1 MIEKLNHFP
10 VNWIDG
16 MKINKNHFT
25 DVQNFVSDSVRDA
38 VGVHTS
44 MIDYGLLPVQ
54 DPIKISLIIDN
65 HKLLRIKV
73 EECHAITPNGSR
85 IEIGGGTAES
95 LNLSLPYPETVR
107 ELKEDENAV
116 LLACISVN
124 HFKRTPYGEPDPEEN
139 PPRYPYTHPE
149 YSLNLIS
156 EDELKGNIGFGA
168 NYLTIGKILVNA
180 GESKIDE
187 NYIPPSICVS
197 SHKKLQDLY
206 TEIDR
211 FYGQLELYAV
221 QIAQKIHAKKQTNEL
236 ALMMEM
242 MSDKTL
248 YYLGSEINK
257 FRWMSPHN
265 PPSTMFLSV
274 VALARILKNFID
286 ARSGAGK
293 EELLNY
299 FAEWCNVSQG
309 DFEIIFSETINTD
322 YNHNQMDKVIT
333 KIIRFMKTLEDL
345 YSILSRLDYIGK
357 KRDGSIFVSENTDDR
372 DSVIHAKRSR
382 TFLAD

>member
-16 MKINKNHFT
+16 MKINKTHFT

-44 MIDYGLLPVQ
+44 MISYGLLPVQ

-85 IEIGGGTAES
+85 IEIGGSLSES
-95 LNLSLPYPETVR
+95 LSLSIPYPETAR
-107 ELKEDENAV
+107 ELKDDENAV

-124 HFKRTPYGEPDPEEN
+124 PFKRTPYGEPDPEEN
-139 PPRYPYTHPE
+139 PPRYPYSFPE
-149 YSLNLIS
+149 YTLNLIP
-156 EDELKGNIGFGA
+156 EDELKNTVGFGTHF
-168 NYLTIGKILVNA
+168 LTIGKILVSS
-180 GESKIDE
+180 GESRIDE
-187 NYIPPSICVS
+187 NYIPPSVSVS
-197 SHKKLQDLY
+197 SHKKLQELFV
-206 TEIDR
+206 EIDH
-211 FYGQLELYAV
+211 FYGQIELYAV
-221 QIAQKIHAKKQTNEL
+221 QIAQKIHAKKQSNEL
-236 ALMMEM
+236 AVMMEM

-248 YYLGSEINK
+248 NYLGIEINK
-257 FRWMSPHN
+257 FRWMSPHTL
-265 PPSTMFLSV
+265 PAEMLVSV
-274 VALARILKNFID
+274 VALARLLKNFID
-286 ARSGAGK
+286 SRSGAGK

-309 DFEIIFSETINTD
+309 DFEVIFSETINSD
-322 YNHNQMDKVIT
+322 YNHNQMDKTIV
-333 KIIRFMKTLEDL
+333 KIKRFMKTLEDL
-345 YSILSRLDYIGK
+345 YSVLSRLDYIGK
-357 KRDGSIFVSENTDDR
+357 KRDGSIFVSENTDEKDA
-372 DSVIHAKRSR
+372 VIHAKRSR

>member
-16 MKINKNHFT
+16 MKINKTHFT
-25 DVQNFVSDSVRDA
+25 EVQNFVSDSVRDA

-44 MIDYGLLPVQ
+44 MIGYGLLPVK
-54 DPIKISLIIDN
+54 DPVKINLIIDN

-85 IEIGGGTAES
+85 IEIGEGTSE
-95 LNLSLPYPETVR
+95 NLSLSIPYPEAVR
-107 ELKEDENAV
+107 ELKDNEEAV

-124 HFKRTPYGEPDPEEN
+124 PFKRNPYGEPDPEEN
-139 PPRYPYTHPE
+139 PPRYPYTLPE
-149 YSLNLIS
+149 YTLNLIP
-156 EDELKGNIGFGA
+156 EDELKNTVGFGTH
-168 NYLTIGKILVNA
+168 YLTIGKILVKS

-187 NYIPPSICVS
+187 NYIPPCVTVS
-197 SHKKLQDLY
+197 SHQKLQELH

-211 FYGQLELYAV
+211 FYGQIEQYAV
-221 QIAQKIHAKKQTNEL
+221 QIAQKIYAKKQNNAL
-236 ALMMEM
+236 AMMMELM
-242 MSDKTL
+242 ADKTL
-248 YYLGSEINK
+248 NYLGMEINK
-257 FRWMSPHN
+257 LRWLSPHSS
-265 PPSTMFLSV
+265 PAEMLVSV
-274 VALARILKNFID
+274 VALARVLKNFID

-309 DFEIIFSETINTD
+309 DFEIIFTEAINTD
-322 YNHNQMDKVIT
+322 YVHNQMDVVIAKV
-333 KIIRFMKTLEDL
+333 KKFMKTLEDL
-345 YSILSRLDYIGK
+345 YAVLSRLDYIGK
-357 KRDGSIFVSENTDDR
+357 KRDGSIFVSENTDER
-372 DSVIHAKRSR
+372 DAVIHAKRSR

>member
-16 MKINKNHFT
+16 MKINKNHFLE
-25 DVQNFVSDSVRDA
+25 VQNFVSDSIRDSI
-38 VGVHTS
+38 GIHTS
-44 MIDYGLLPVQ
+44 MINYGLLPVAE
-54 DPIKISLIIDN
+54 PIKMNLIIDN

-85 IEIGGGTAES
+85 IDIGTSES
-95 LNLSLPYPETVR
+95 LSLSIPYPETVR
-107 ELKEDENAV
+107 ELKENESAV

-149 YSLNLIS
+149 YSLNLIP
-156 EDELKGNIGFGA
+156 EDELNNTIGFGA

-180 GESKIDE
+180 GESKIDD
-187 NYIPPSICVS
+187 NYIPPSISVS
-197 SHKKLQDLY
+197 SHQKLQELY

-211 FYGQLELYAV
+211 FYGQIELYSV
-221 QIAQKIHAKKQTNEL
+221 QIAQKIHSKKQSTDL
-236 ALMMEM
+236 AMMMERL
-242 MSDKTL
+242 SDKTL
-248 YYLGSEINK
+248 NYLGTEINRL
-257 FRWMSPHN
+257 RWMSPHT
-265 PPSTMFLSV
+265 PPANMLLSV
-274 VALARILKNFID
+274 VALARVLKNFID

-309 DFEIIFSETINTD
+309 DFEVIFSETINTD
-322 YNHNQMDKVIT
+322 YNHNQMDIVIA
-333 KIIRFMKTLEDL
+333 KITRFMKTLEDL
-345 YSILSRLDYIGK
+345 FSILSRLDYIGK
-357 KRDGSIFVSENTDDR
+357 KRDGSIFVSENTDDKEA
-372 DSVIHAKRSR
+372 VIHAKRSR

>member
-16 MKINKNHFT
+16 MKINKTHFN
-25 DVQNFVSDSVRDA
+25 DMQDFVSDSARDA
-38 VGVHTS
+38 IGVHTS
-44 MIDYGLLPVQ
+44 MINYGLLPVN
-54 DPIKISLIIDN
+54 DSIKMNLIIDN
-65 HKLLRIKV
+65 HQLLRIKV
-73 EECHAITPNGSR
+73 EKCHAITPNGAR
-85 IEIGGGTAES
+85 IDIEASES
-95 LNLSLPYPETVR
+95 LSLSIPYPETVR
-107 ELKEDENAV
+107 ELKENESTV

-149 YSLNLIS
+149 YSLNLIP
-156 EDELKGNIGFGA
+156 EDELKNTIGFGA
-168 NYLTIGKILVNA
+168 NYLTIGKILVNS
-180 GESKIDE
+180 GESKIDD
-187 NYIPPSICVS
+187 NYIPPSTSVA
-197 SHKKLQDLY
+197 SHQKLQDLY

-211 FYGQLELYAV
+211 FYGQIELYAV

-236 ALMMEM
+236 ATMMEM

-248 YYLGSEINK
+248 NYLGMEINRL
-257 FRWMSPHN
+257 RWMSPHT
-265 PPSTMFLSV
+265 PPANMLLSV

-309 DFEIIFSETINTD
+309 DFEMIFSETINTD
-322 YNHNQMDKVIT
+322 YNHNQMDNVIS
-333 KIIRFMKTLEDL
+333 KIVRFMKTLEDL
-345 YSILSRLDYIGK
+345 FSILSRLDYIGK
-357 KRDGSIFVSENTDDR
+357 KRDGSIFVSENTDER
-372 DSVIHAKRSR
+372 EAVIHAKRSR

>member
-1 MIEKLNHFP
+1 MIEKLSHFP

-16 MKINKNHFT
+16 MKINKTHFT
-25 DVQNFVSDSVRDA
+25 AVQNYVNDSVRDA

-54 DPIKISLIIDN
+54 DPIRINLIIDG

-85 IEIGGGTAES
+85 IEIGGGVSES
-95 LNLSLPYPETVR
+95 LSLSIPYPETVR
-107 ELKEDENAV
+107 ELKENENAV

-124 HFKRTPYGEPDPEEN
+124 PFKRTPYGEPDPEEN
-139 PPRYPYTHPE
+139 PPRYPFTHPE
-149 YSLNLIS
+149 YSLNLIP
-156 EDELKGNIGFGA
+156 EDELKNTIGFGT

-180 GESKIDE
+180 GESKIDD
-187 NYIPPSICVS
+187 NYIPPSVSVS
-197 SHKKLQDLY
+197 SHQKLQELY

-211 FYGQLELYAV
+211 FYGQIELFAV
-221 QIAQKIHAKKQTNEL
+221 QIAQKIYAKKQTNEL
-236 ALMMEM
+236 ATMMEM

-248 YYLGSEINK
+248 NYLGMEINR
-257 FRWMSPHN
+257 FRWMSPHT
-265 PPSTMFLSV
+265 PPAQMLLSV
-274 VALARILKNFID
+274 VSLARVIKNFID

-309 DFEIIFSETINTD
+309 DFETIFTETINTD
-322 YNHNQMDKVIT
+322 YNHNQMDKVIA
-333 KIIRFMKTLEDL
+333 KITRFMKTFEDL
-345 YSILSRLDYIGK
+345 YSVLSRLDYIGK
-357 KRDGSIFVSENTDDR
+357 KRDGSIFVSENTDER
-372 DSVIHAKRSR
+372 DAVIHAKRSR

>member
-1 MIEKLNHFP
+1 MIEKLSHFP

-44 MIDYGLLPVQ
+44 SINYGLLPMQ
-54 DPIKISLIIDN
+54 NSIKINLIIDN

-85 IEIGGGTAES
+85 IEIGGSTTDE
-95 LNLSLPYPETVR
+95 LSLSLSYPEAVR

-116 LLACISVN
+116 LLACISIN
-124 HFKRTPYGEPDPEEN
+124 PFKRMPYGEPDPEEN
-139 PPRYPYTHPE
+139 PPRYPYTQPE
-149 YSLNLIS
+149 YSLNLIP
-156 EDELKGNIGFGA
+156 EDELKNTIGFGA
-168 NYLTIGKILVNA
+168 NYLTIGKILVSS

-187 NYIPPSICVS
+187 NYIPPSISIS

-206 TEIDR
+206 IEIDR
-211 FYGQLELYAV
+211 FYGQIELYAV
-221 QIAQKIHAKKQTNEL
+221 HIAQKIYAKRQTNEL
-236 ALMMEM
+236 AIMMEL

-248 YYLGSEINK
+248 SYLGSEINR
-257 FRWMSPHN
+257 FRWMSPHT
-265 PPSTMFLSV
+265 PPAGMLLSV
-274 VALARILKNFID
+274 AALARILKNFID

-309 DFEIIFSETINTD
+309 DFEVIFTETINTD
-322 YNHNQMDKVIT
+322 YNHNQMDKIIT
-333 KIIRFMKTLEDL
+333 KITRFMKTLEEL
-345 YSILSRLDYIGK
+345 FSVLSRLDYIGK
-357 KRDGSIFVSENTDDR
+357 KRDGSIFVSENTDEKDAI
-372 DSVIHAKRSR
+372 IHAKRSR

>member
-16 MKINKNHFT
+16 MKINKNHFLE
-25 DVQNFVSDSVRDA
+25 VQNFVSDSIRDS
-38 VGVHTS
+38 VGIHTS
-44 MIDYGLLPVQ
+44 MINYGLLPVAE
-54 DPIKISLIIDN
+54 PIKMNLIIDN

-85 IEIGGGTAES
+85 IDIGTSES
-95 LNLSLPYPETVR
+95 LSLSIPYPETVR
-107 ELKEDENAV
+107 ELKENESAV

-149 YSLNLIS
+149 YSLNLIP
-156 EDELKGNIGFGA
+156 EDELKSTIGFGA

-180 GESKIDE
+180 GESKIDDH
-187 NYIPPSICVS
+187 YIPPSTSVS
-197 SHKKLQDLY
+197 SHQKLQELY

-211 FYGQLELYAV
+211 FYGQIELYSV
-221 QIAQKIHAKKQTNEL
+221 QIAQKIHSKKQSTDL
-236 ALMMEM
+236 ALMMEK

-248 YYLGSEINK
+248 NYLGTEINRL
-257 FRWMSPHN
+257 RWMSPHT
-265 PPSTMFLSV
+265 PPANMLLSV
-274 VALARILKNFID
+274 VALARVLKNFID

-309 DFEIIFSETINTD
+309 DFEVIFSETINTD
-322 YNHNQMDKVIT
+322 YNHNQMDIVIA
-333 KIIRFMKTLEDL
+333 KITRFMKTLEDL
-345 YSILSRLDYIGK
+345 FSILSRLDYIGK
-357 KRDGSIFVSENTDDR
+357 KRDGSIFVSENTDDKEA
-372 DSVIHAKRSR
+372 VIHAKRSR

>member
-16 MKINKNHFT
+16 MKINKSHFLG
-25 DVQNFVSDSVRDA
+25 VQNFVSDSMRDS
-38 VGVHTS
+38 VGIHTS
-44 MIDYGLLPVQ
+44 MIDYGLLPVA
-54 DPIKISLIIDN
+54 DPIKMNLIIDN

-85 IEIGGGTAES
+85 IDIGTSES
-95 LNLSLPYPETVR
+95 LSISIPYPEAVR
-107 ELKEDENAV
+107 ELKDNESSV

-149 YSLNLIS
+149 YSLNLIP
-156 EDELKGNIGFGA
+156 EDELKNTIGFGA
-168 NYLTIGKILVNA
+168 NYLTIGKILVNS
-180 GESKIDE
+180 GESKIDD
-187 NYIPPSICVS
+187 NYIPPSVSVS
-197 SHKKLQDLY
+197 SHQKLKDLY

-211 FYGQLELYAV
+211 FYGQIELYAV
-221 QIAQKIHAKKQTNEL
+221 QIAQKIHAKKQSNDL
-236 ALMMEM
+236 AVMMEL

-248 YYLGSEINK
+248 NYLGMEINRL
-257 FRWMSPHN
+257 RWMSPHT
-265 PPSTMFLSV
+265 PPANMLLSV
-274 VALARILKNFID
+274 VALARVLKNFID

-309 DFEIIFSETINTD
+309 DFEVIFSETINTD
-322 YNHNQMDKVIT
+322 YNHNQMDSVIS
-333 KIIRFMKTLEDL
+333 KITRFMKTLEDL
-345 YSILSRLDYIGK
+345 FSILSRLDYIGK
-357 KRDGSIFVSENTDDR
+357 KRDGSIFVSENTDEKEA
-372 DSVIHAKRSR
+372 VIHAKRSR

>member
-16 MKINKNHFT
+16 MKINKSHFL
-25 DVQNFVSDSVRDA
+25 DVQNFVSDSIRDS
-38 VGVHTS
+38 VGIHTS
-44 MIDYGLLPVQ
+44 MMNYGLLPVAE
-54 DPIKISLIIDN
+54 PIKMSLIIDN

-85 IEIGGGTAES
+85 IDIGTSES
-95 LNLSLPYPETVR
+95 LSLSIPYPEAVR
-107 ELKEDENAV
+107 ELKENENAV

-139 PPRYPYTHPE
+139 PPRYPFTHPE
-149 YSLNLIS
+149 YSLNLIP
-156 EDELKGNIGFGA
+156 EDELKNTIGFGA

-180 GESKIDE
+180 GESKIDD
-187 NYIPPSICVS
+187 NYIPPSISVS
-197 SHKKLQDLY
+197 SHQKLKDLY

-211 FYGQLELYAV
+211 FYGQIELYAV
-221 QIAQKIHAKKQTNEL
+221 QIAQKIHAKKQSNDL
-236 ALMMEM
+236 AVMMEM

-248 YYLGSEINK
+248 NYLGMEINRL
-257 FRWMSPHN
+257 RWLSPHT
-265 PPSTMFLSV
+265 PPANMLLSV
-274 VALARILKNFID
+274 VALARVLKNFID

-309 DFEIIFSETINTD
+309 DFEVIFSETINTD
-322 YNHNQMDKVIT
+322 YNHNQIDRVIS
-333 KIIRFMKTLEDL
+333 KITRFMKTLEDL
-345 YSILSRLDYIGK
+345 FSILSRLDYIGK
-357 KRDGSIFVSENTDDR
+357 KRDGSIFVSENTDEKEA
-372 DSVIHAKRSR
+372 VIHAKRSR

>member
-16 MKINKNHFT
+16 MKINKSHFLG
-25 DVQNFVSDSVRDA
+25 VQNFVSDSIRDS
-38 VGVHTS
+38 VGIHTS
-44 MIDYGLLPVQ
+44 MIDYGLLPVA
-54 DPIKISLIIDN
+54 DPIKMSLIIDN

-85 IEIGGGTAES
+85 IDIGTSES
-95 LNLSLPYPETVR
+95 LSLSIPYPEAVR
-107 ELKEDENAV
+107 ELKENENAV

-149 YSLNLIS
+149 YSLNLIP
-156 EDELKGNIGFGA
+156 EDELKNTIGFGA
-168 NYLTIGKILVNA
+168 NYLTIGKILVNS
-180 GESKIDE
+180 GESKIDD
-187 NYIPPSICVS
+187 NYIPPSISVS
-197 SHKKLQDLY
+197 SHQKLKDLY

-211 FYGQLELYAV
+211 FYGQIELYAV
-221 QIAQKIHAKKQTNEL
+221 QIAQKIHAKKQSNDL
-236 ALMMEM
+236 AVMMEL

-248 YYLGSEINK
+248 NYLGMEINRL
-257 FRWMSPHN
+257 RWMSPHT
-265 PPSTMFLSV
+265 PPANMLLSV
-274 VALARILKNFID
+274 VALARVLKNFID

-309 DFEIIFSETINTD
+309 DFEVIFSETINTD
-322 YNHNQMDKVIT
+322 YNHNQMDSVIS
-333 KIIRFMKTLEDL
+333 KITRFMKTLEDL
-345 YSILSRLDYIGK
+345 FSILSRLDYIGK
-357 KRDGSIFVSENTDDR
+357 KRDGSIFVSENTDEKEA
-372 DSVIHAKRSR
+372 VIHAKRSR

>member
-16 MKINKNHFT
+16 MKINKSHFL
-25 DVQNFVSDSVRDA
+25 DVQNFVSDSIRDS
-38 VGVHTS
+38 VGIHTS
-44 MIDYGLLPVQ
+44 MMNYGLLPVA
-54 DPIKISLIIDN
+54 DPIKMSLIIDN

-85 IEIGGGTAES
+85 IDIGTSES
-95 LNLSLPYPETVR
+95 LSLSIPYPEAVR
-107 ELKEDENAV
+107 ELKENENAV

-149 YSLNLIS
+149 YSLNLIP
-156 EDELKGNIGFGA
+156 EDELKNTIGFGA

-180 GESKIDE
+180 GESKIDD
-187 NYIPPSICVS
+187 NYIPPSISVS
-197 SHKKLQDLY
+197 SHQKLQDLY

-211 FYGQLELYAV
+211 FYGQIELYAV
-221 QIAQKIHAKKQTNEL
+221 QIAQKIHAKKQSNDL
-236 ALMMEM
+236 AVMMEM

-248 YYLGSEINK
+248 NYLGMEINRL
-257 FRWMSPHN
+257 RWMSPHT
-265 PPSTMFLSV
+265 PPANMLLSV
-274 VALARILKNFID
+274 VALARVLKNFID

-309 DFEIIFSETINTD
+309 DFEVIFSETINTD
-322 YNHNQMDKVIT
+322 YNHNQMDKVIG
-333 KIIRFMKTLEDL
+333 KITRFMKTLEDL
-345 YSILSRLDYIGK
+345 FSILSRLDYIGK
-357 KRDGSIFVSENTDDR
+357 KRDGSIFVSENTDER
-372 DSVIHAKRSR
+372 EAVIHAKRSR

>member
-16 MKINKNHFT
+16 MKINKSHFLE
-25 DVQNFVSDSVRDA
+25 VQNFVCDSIRDSV
-38 VGVHTS
+38 GIHTS
-44 MIDYGLLPVQ
+44 MINYGLLPVAE
-54 DPIKISLIIDN
+54 PIKMNLIIDN

-85 IEIGGGTAES
+85 IDIGTSES
-95 LNLSLPYPETVR
+95 LSLSIPYPEAVR
-107 ELKEDENAV
+107 ELKENESAV

-149 YSLNLIS
+149 YSLNLIP
-156 EDELKGNIGFGA
+156 EDELKNTIGFGA

-180 GESKIDE
+180 GESKIDD
-187 NYIPPSICVS
+187 NYIPPSISVS
-197 SHKKLQDLY
+197 SHQKLQELY

-211 FYGQLELYAV
+211 FYGQIELYSV
-221 QIAQKIHAKKQTNEL
+221 QIAQKIHSKKQSTDL
-236 ALMMEM
+236 AMMMER

-248 YYLGSEINK
+248 NYLGTEINRL
-257 FRWMSPHN
+257 RWMSPHT
-265 PPSTMFLSV
+265 PPANMLLSV
-274 VALARILKNFID
+274 VALARVLKNFID

-309 DFEIIFSETINTD
+309 DFEMIFSETINTD
-322 YNHNQMDKVIT
+322 YNHNQMDIVIA
-333 KIIRFMKTLEDL
+333 KITRFMKTLEDL
-345 YSILSRLDYIGK
+345 FSILSRLDYIGK
-357 KRDGSIFVSENTDDR
+357 KRDGSIFVSENTDDKEA
-372 DSVIHAKRSR
+372 VIHAKRSR

>member
-1 MIEKLNHFP
+1 MIEKLSHFP

-16 MKINKNHFT
+16 MKINKTHFT
-25 DVQNFVSDSVRDA
+25 DIQNFVSDSVRDA

-54 DPIKISLIIDN
+54 DPIKINLIIDN

-73 EECHAITPNGSR
+73 EECHAITPSGSR
-85 IEIGGGTAES
+85 IEIGSGASEG
-95 LNLSLPYPETVR
+95 LSLSIPYPEAVR
-107 ELKEDENAV
+107 ELKENENAV

-124 HFKRTPYGEPDPEEN
+124 PFKRIPYGEPDPEEN

-149 YSLNLIS
+149 YSLNLIP
-156 EDELKGNIGFGA
+156 EDELKNTIGFGV

-187 NYIPPSICVS
+187 NYIPPSVSVS

-211 FYGQLELYAV
+211 FYGQIELYAV
-221 QIAQKIHAKKQTNEL
+221 QIAQKIHAKKQSNEL
-236 ALMMEM
+236 AVMMEM

-248 YYLGSEINK
+248 NYLGTEINR
-257 FRWMSPHN
+257 FRWMSPHT
-265 PPSTMFLSV
+265 PPAGMLLSV
-274 VALARILKNFID
+274 VALARVLKNFID

-309 DFEIIFSETINTD
+309 DFEVIFTETINMD
-322 YNHNQMDKVIT
+322 YHHNQIDKVIA
-333 KIIRFMKTLEDL
+333 KITRFMRTLEDL
-345 YSILSRLDYIGK
+345 YSVLNRLDYIGK
-357 KRDGSIFVSENTDDR
+357 KRDGSIFVSENTDER

>member
-16 MKINKNHFT
+16 MKINKTHFN
-25 DVQNFVSDSVRDA
+25 DMQDFVSDSARDA
-38 VGVHTS
+38 IGVHTS
-44 MIDYGLLPVQ
+44 MINYGLLPVN
-54 DPIKISLIIDN
+54 DSIKMNLIIDN
-65 HKLLRIKV
+65 HQLLRIKV
-73 EECHAITPNGSR
+73 EKCHAITPNGAR
-85 IEIGGGTAES
+85 IDIEASES
-95 LNLSLPYPETVR
+95 LSLSIPYPETVR
-107 ELKEDENAV
+107 ELKENESTV

-149 YSLNLIS
+149 YSLNLIP
-156 EDELKGNIGFGA
+156 EDELKNTIGFGA
-168 NYLTIGKILVNA
+168 NYLTIGKILVNS
-180 GESKIDE
+180 GESRIDD
-187 NYIPPSICVS
+187 NYIPPSTSVA
-197 SHKKLQDLY
+197 SHQKLQDLY

-211 FYGQLELYAV
+211 FYGQIELYAV

-236 ALMMEM
+236 ATMMEM

-248 YYLGSEINK
+248 NYLGMEINRL
-257 FRWMSPHN
+257 RWMSPHT
-265 PPSTMFLSV
+265 PPANMLLSV

-309 DFEIIFSETINTD
+309 DFETIFSETINTD
-322 YNHNQMDKVIT
+322 YNHNQMDNVIS
-333 KIIRFMKTLEDL
+333 KIVRFMKTLEDL
-345 YSILSRLDYIGK
+345 FSILSRLDYIGK
-357 KRDGSIFVSENTDDR
+357 KRDGSIFVSENTDER
-372 DSVIHAKRSR
+372 EAVIHAKRSR

>member
-16 MKINKNHFT
+16 MKINKSHFL
-25 DVQNFVSDSVRDA
+25 DVQNFVSDSIRDS
-38 VGVHTS
+38 VGIHTS
-44 MIDYGLLPVQ
+44 MMNYGLLPVAE
-54 DPIKISLIIDN
+54 PIKMNLIIDN

-85 IEIGGGTAES
+85 IDIGTSES
-95 LNLSLPYPETVR
+95 LSLSIPYQEAVR
-107 ELKEDENAV
+107 ELKENENAV

-149 YSLNLIS
+149 YSLNLIP
-156 EDELKGNIGFGA
+156 EDELINTIGFGA

-180 GESKIDE
+180 GESKIDDS
-187 NYIPPSICVS
+187 YIPPSISVS
-197 SHKKLQDLY
+197 SHQKLQNLY

-211 FYGQLELYAV
+211 FYGQIELYAV
-221 QIAQKIHAKKQTNEL
+221 QIAQKIHAKKQSNDL
-236 ALMMEM
+236 SIMMEM

-248 YYLGSEINK
+248 NYLGMEINRL
-257 FRWMSPHN
+257 RWMSPHT
-265 PPSTMFLSV
+265 PPANMMLSV

-293 EELLNY
+293 EQLLNY

-309 DFEIIFSETINTD
+309 DFEVIFSETINTD

-333 KIIRFMKTLEDL
+333 KITRFMKTLEDL
-345 YSILSRLDYIGK
+345 FSILSRLDYIGK
-357 KRDGSIFVSENTDDR
+357 KRDGSIFVSENTDER
-372 DSVIHAKRSR
+372 EAVIHAKRSR

>member
-16 MKINKNHFT
+16 MKINKSHFL
-25 DVQNFVSDSVRDA
+25 DVQNFVSDSIRDS
-38 VGVHTS
+38 VGIHTS
-44 MIDYGLLPVQ
+44 MMNYGLLPVAE
-54 DPIKISLIIDN
+54 PIKMNLIIDN

-85 IEIGGGTAES
+85 IDIGTSES
-95 LNLSLPYPETVR
+95 LSLSIPYPEAVR
-107 ELKEDENAV
+107 ELKENENAV

-149 YSLNLIS
+149 YSLNLIP
-156 EDELKGNIGFGA
+156 EDELKNTIGFGA
-168 NYLTIGKILVNA
+168 NYLTIGKILVSA
-180 GESKIDE
+180 GESKIDD
-187 NYIPPSICVS
+187 NYIPPSVSVS
-197 SHKKLQDLY
+197 SHQKLQDLY

-211 FYGQLELYAV
+211 FYGQIELYAV
-221 QIAQKIHAKKQTNEL
+221 QIAQKIHAKKQSNDL
-236 ALMMEM
+236 AVMMEM

-248 YYLGSEINK
+248 NYLGMEINRL
-257 FRWMSPHN
+257 RWMSPHT
-265 PPSTMFLSV
+265 PPANMLLSV
-274 VALARILKNFID
+274 VALARVLKNFID

-309 DFEIIFSETINTD
+309 DFEVIFSETINTD
-322 YNHNQMDKVIT
+322 YNHNQIDRVIS
-333 KIIRFMKTLEDL
+333 KITRFMKTLEDL
-345 YSILSRLDYIGK
+345 FSILSRLDYIGK
-357 KRDGSIFVSENTDDR
+357 KRDGSIFVSENTDER
-372 DSVIHAKRSR
+372 EAVIHAKRSR

>member
-16 MKINKNHFT
+16 MKINKTHFN
-25 DVQNFVSDSVRDA
+25 DMQDFVSDSARDA
-38 VGVHTS
+38 IGVHTS
-44 MIDYGLLPVQ
+44 MINYGLLPVN
-54 DPIKISLIIDN
+54 DSIKMNLIIDN
-65 HKLLRIKV
+65 HQLLRIKV
-73 EECHAITPNGSR
+73 EKCHAITPNGAR
-85 IEIGGGTAES
+85 IDIEASES
-95 LNLSLPYPETVR
+95 LSLSIPYPETVR
-107 ELKEDENAV
+107 ELKENESTV

-149 YSLNLIS
+149 YSLNLIP
-156 EDELKGNIGFGA
+156 EDELKNTIGFGA
-168 NYLTIGKILVNA
+168 NYLTIGKILVNS
-180 GESKIDE
+180 GESRIDD
-187 NYIPPSICVS
+187 NYIPPSTSVA
-197 SHKKLQDLY
+197 SHQKLQDLY

-211 FYGQLELYAV
+211 FYGQIELYAV

-236 ALMMEM
+236 ATMMEM

-248 YYLGSEINK
+248 NYLGMEINRL
-257 FRWMSPHN
+257 RWMSPHTSPAN
-265 PPSTMFLSV
+265 MLLSV

-309 DFEIIFSETINTD
+309 DFETIFSETINTD
-322 YNHNQMDKVIT
+322 YNHNQMDNVIS
-333 KIIRFMKTLEDL
+333 KIVRFMKTLEDL
-345 YSILSRLDYIGK
+345 FSILSRLDYIGK
-357 KRDGSIFVSENTDDR
+357 KRDGSIFVSENTDER
-372 DSVIHAKRSR
+372 EAVIHAKRSR

>member
-16 MKINKNHFT
+16 MKINKTHFT
-25 DVQNFVSDSVRDA
+25 DIQNFVSDSVRDA

-54 DPIKISLIIDN
+54 DPVKINLIIDN

-85 IEIGGGTAES
+85 IAIGGGGSES
-95 LNLSLPYPETVR
+95 LSLSLPYPEAVR
-107 ELKEDENAV
+107 ELKENENVV
-116 LLACISVN
+116 LLARISVN
-124 HFKRTPYGEPDPEEN
+124 HFKRTPYGDPDPEEN
-139 PPRYPYTHPE
+139 PPRYPYSQPE
-149 YSLNLIS
+149 YSLNLIP
-156 EDELKGNIGFGA
+156 EDELKNTIGFGA
-168 NYLTIGKILVNA
+168 NFLTIGKILVNA

-187 NYIPPSICVS
+187 NYIPPSMSVS

-211 FYGQLELYAV
+211 FYGQIESYSV

-236 ALMMEM
+236 AVMMEM

-248 YYLGSEINK
+248 SYLGSEINR
-257 FRWMSPHN
+257 FRWMSLHT
-265 PPSTMFLSV
+265 PPAGMLLSV

-309 DFEIIFSETINTD
+309 DFEVVFTETINTD
-322 YNHNQMDKVIT
+322 YNHNQID
-333 KIIRFMKTLEDL
+333 KIIAKVTRFMKTLEDL
-345 YSILSRLDYIGK
+345 YSVLNRLDYIGK

>member
-1 MIEKLNHFP
+1 MIEKLTHFP

-16 MKINKNHFT
+16 MKINKTHFI
-25 DVQNFVSDSVRDA
+25 DMQYFISDSVRDA
-38 VGVHTS
+38 IGVHTS
-44 MIDYGLLPVQ
+44 MINYGLLPVKNS
-54 DPIKISLIIDN
+54 IKIHLIIDN
-65 HKLLRIKV
+65 HKLLRIQV

-85 IEIGGGTAES
+85 IEIGGGDYE
-95 LNLSLPYPETVR
+95 NLALSIPYPEAVR
-107 ELKEDENAV
+107 ELKENENAV

-124 HFKRTPYGEPDPEEN
+124 PFKRTPYGEPDPEEN

-156 EDELKGNIGFGA
+156 EDELKRNIGFGS

-187 NYIPPSICVS
+187 NYIPPSVTIAG
-197 SHKKLQDLY
+197 HHRLQDLH

-211 FYGQLELYAV
+211 FYGQIELYST
-221 QIAQKIHAKKQTNEL
+221 QISQKIYAKKQSNSL
-236 ALMMEM
+236 AVMMEL

-248 YYLGSEINK
+248 NYLGIEINR
-257 FRWMSPHN
+257 FRWMVPHSAPVN
-265 PPSTMFLSV
+265 MLLSV
-274 VALARILKNFID
+274 VILARILKNFID

-309 DFEIIFSETINTD
+309 DFEIIFSDVINLD
-322 YNHNQMDKVIT
+322 YNHNQMDRMIVKIT
-333 KIIRFMKTLEDL
+333 RFMKTLENL
-345 YSILSRLDYIGK
+345 FSILSRLDYIGK
-357 KRDGSIFVSENTDDR
+357 KRDGSIFVSESTDEKDTI
-372 DSVIHAKRSR
+372 IHAKRSR
-382 TFLAD
+382 TFLAE

>member
-16 MKINKNHFT
+16 MKINKNHFLE
-25 DVQNFVSDSVRDA
+25 VQNFVSDSIRDS
-38 VGVHTS
+38 VGIHTS
-44 MIDYGLLPVQ
+44 MINYGLLPVAE
-54 DPIKISLIIDN
+54 PIKMNLIIDN

-85 IEIGGGTAES
+85 IDIGTSES
-95 LNLSLPYPETVR
+95 LSLSIPYPEAVR
-107 ELKEDENAV
+107 ELKENENAV

-149 YSLNLIS
+149 YSLNLIP
-156 EDELKGNIGFGA
+156 EDELKNTIGFGA
-168 NYLTIGKILVNA
+168 NYLTIGKILVSA
-180 GESKIDE
+180 GESKIDD
-187 NYIPPSICVS
+187 NYIPPSVSVS
-197 SHKKLQDLY
+197 SHQKLQDLY

-211 FYGQLELYAV
+211 FYGQIELYAV
-221 QIAQKIHAKKQTNEL
+221 QIAQKIHAKKQSNDL
-236 ALMMEM
+236 AVMMEM

-248 YYLGSEINK
+248 NYLGMEINRL
-257 FRWMSPHN
+257 RWMSPHT
-265 PPSTMFLSV
+265 PPANMLLSV
-274 VALARILKNFID
+274 VALARVLKNFID

-309 DFEIIFSETINTD
+309 DFEVIFSETIKTD
-322 YNHNQMDKVIT
+322 YNHNQIDRVIS
-333 KIIRFMKTLEDL
+333 KITRFMKTLEDL
-345 YSILSRLDYIGK
+345 FSILSRLDYIGK
-357 KRDGSIFVSENTDDR
+357 KRDGSIFVSENTDER
-372 DSVIHAKRSR
+372 EAVIHAKRSR

>member
-16 MKINKNHFT
+16 MKINKSHFL
-25 DVQNFVSDSVRDA
+25 DVQNFVSDSIRDS
-38 VGVHTS
+38 VGIHTS
-44 MIDYGLLPVQ
+44 MINYGLLPVAE
-54 DPIKISLIIDN
+54 PIKMNLIIDN

-85 IEIGGGTAES
+85 IDIGTSES
-95 LNLSLPYPETVR
+95 LSLSIPYPEAVR
-107 ELKEDENAV
+107 ELKENENAV

-149 YSLNLIS
+149 YSLNLIP
-156 EDELKGNIGFGA
+156 EDELKNTIGFGA
-168 NYLTIGKILVNA
+168 NYLTIGKILVSA
-180 GESKIDE
+180 GESKIDD
-187 NYIPPSICVS
+187 NYIPPSVSVS
-197 SHKKLQDLY
+197 SHQKLQDLY

-211 FYGQLELYAV
+211 FYGQIELYAV
-221 QIAQKIHAKKQTNEL
+221 QIAQKIHAKKQSNDL
-236 ALMMEM
+236 AVMMEM

-248 YYLGSEINK
+248 NYLGMEINRL
-257 FRWMSPHN
+257 RWMSPHT
-265 PPSTMFLSV
+265 PPANMLLSV
-274 VALARILKNFID
+274 VALARVLKNFID

-309 DFEIIFSETINTD
+309 DFEVIFSETINTD
-322 YNHNQMDKVIT
+322 YNHNQIDRVIS
-333 KIIRFMKTLEDL
+333 KITRFMKTLEDL
-345 YSILSRLDYIGK
+345 FSILSRLDYIGK
-357 KRDGSIFVSENTDDR
+357 KRDGSIFVSENTDER
-372 DSVIHAKRSR
+372 EAVIHAKRSR

>member
-16 MKINKNHFT
+16 MKINKSHFLG
-25 DVQNFVSDSVRDA
+25 VQNFVSDSIRDS
-38 VGVHTS
+38 VGIHTS
-44 MIDYGLLPVQ
+44 MIDYGLLPVA
-54 DPIKISLIIDN
+54 DPIKMSLIIDN

-85 IEIGGGTAES
+85 IDIGTSES
-95 LNLSLPYPETVR
+95 LSISIPYPEAVR
-107 ELKEDENAV
+107 ELKDNETSV

-149 YSLNLIS
+149 YSLNLIP
-156 EDELKGNIGFGA
+156 EDELKNTIGFGA
-168 NYLTIGKILVNA
+168 NYLTIGKILVNS
-180 GESKIDE
+180 GESKIDD
-187 NYIPPSICVS
+187 NYIPPSISVS
-197 SHKKLQDLY
+197 SHQKLQDLY

-211 FYGQLELYAV
+211 FYGQIELYAV
-221 QIAQKIHAKKQTNEL
+221 QIAQKIHSKKQSTDL
-236 ALMMEM
+236 ALMMEK

-248 YYLGSEINK
+248 NYLGMEINRL
-257 FRWMSPHN
+257 RWMSPHT
-265 PPSTMFLSV
+265 PPANMLLSV
-274 VALARILKNFID
+274 VALARVLKNFID

-309 DFEIIFSETINTD
+309 DFEVIFSETINTD
-322 YNHNQMDKVIT
+322 YNHNQMDRVIS
-333 KIIRFMKTLEDL
+333 KITRFMKTLEDL
-345 YSILSRLDYIGK
+345 FSILSRLDYIGK
-357 KRDGSIFVSENTDDR
+357 KRDGSIFVSENTDEKEA
-372 DSVIHAKRSR
+372 VIHAKRSR